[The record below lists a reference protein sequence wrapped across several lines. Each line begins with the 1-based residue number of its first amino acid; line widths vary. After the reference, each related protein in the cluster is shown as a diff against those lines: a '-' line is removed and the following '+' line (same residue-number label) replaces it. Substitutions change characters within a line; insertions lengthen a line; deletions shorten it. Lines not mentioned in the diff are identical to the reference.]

1 MPREPTFIGPFA
13 HLFSRLVPHLSAS
26 RTHRSWLTNLRVV
39 PEDVRRVGTRQV
51 AGEAPATNFMAKR
64 LGVEEAHGFHA
75 GGDIIAE
82 DTAHSRGNGR
92 RSGLADAAH
101 CHT

>member
-1 MPREPTFIGPFA
+1 M
-13 HLFSRLVPHLSAS
+13 
-26 RTHRSWLTNLRVV
+26 
-39 PEDVRRVGTRQV
+39 GTRQV

-75 GGDIIAE
+75 GVATSVAE